1 MGVNVARLSEPTAI
15 MLLYFELSY
24 EAVMS
29 STNSQSGD
37 GAPHRFSA
45 DTPISEGE
53 CMCRWIDLFI
63 LAPPITS
70 RLLNVAQDGLGV

>member
-1 MGVNVARLSEPTAI
+1 MDSSTSKDDWLTSYPIGVDVARLSEPPDT

-37 GAPHRFSA
+37 GAPHRFCA
-45 DTPISEGE
+45 DTPISEG
-53 CMCRWIDLFI
+53 
-63 LAPPITS
+63 
-70 RLLNVAQDGLGV
+70 

>member
-1 MGVNVARLSEPTAI
+1 MGVNVARLSEPPDT

-37 GAPHRFSA
+37 GAPPRFTA
-45 DTPISEGE
+45 NTPISGVNV
-53 CMCRWIDLFI
+53 CVAGLTY
-63 LAPPITS
+63 LYL
-70 RLLNVAQDGLGV
+70 RLQLQVVYLM